1 MNKIEVKNLCKSFKS
16 QDVLKDISIEFE
28 SGKIYGLVGRN
39 GSGKTVLLKCLLG
52 FLSPD
57 SGEIIING
65 KTRKGDESYLD
76 DAGFMINSPG
86 FIGEMSGFRN
96 LNYLA
101 SIRNKASKE
110 DVRSAMKLV
119 GLEPDSRKHVSAYS
133 LGMRQKL
140 AIAQAIMENP
150 SILILDEPMNAL
162 DDKSVNAMRELLL
175 KLRNEGK
182 MIILTSH
189 NKDDISFLCDK
200 VFYMREGEI
209 Y

>member
-119 GLEPDSRKHVSAYS
+119 GLEPDRRKHVSAYS

-150 SILILDEPMNAL
+150 NILILDEPMNAL

>member
-110 DVRSAMKLV
+110 DVRSAMKLL